1 MAAETA
7 AGAERMSKGD
17 GGMTRTTLEVLT
29 DHLNRR
35 QAGDVEGDLAANYSE
50 DVVYLCMYG
59 RHVGHEG
66 VRTMANLLATQLPDA
81 EFQYPTIEAHEDFA
95 FCEWTGLGEK
105 TRVDDGADS
114 YLIRDGRIVAQT
126 VHYTIR
132 RR

>member
-1 MAAETA
+1 
-7 AGAERMSKGD
+7 MSKD
-17 GGMTRTTLEVLT
+17 DDSGGASARQAATRKTLEVLT

-35 QAGDVEGDLAANYSE
+35 LAGDVEGDLEANYSQ

-59 RHVGHEG
+59 KHFGHDG
-66 VRTMANLLATQLPDA
+66 VRVMANLVATQLPDA

-114 YLIRDGRIVAQT
+114 YLVRDGKIVAQT
-126 VHYTIR
+126 VHYTVLR
-132 RR
+132 R

>member
-1 MAAETA
+1 MANDVDSAIQTDRAEA
-7 AGAERMSKGD
+7 
-17 GGMTRTTLEVLT
+17 TRKTLEVLT
-29 DHLNRR
+29 AHLNRR

-59 RHVGHEG
+59 QHFGHDG
-66 VRTMANLLATQLPDA
+66 VRVMANLLATQLPDA

-114 YLIRDGRIVAQT
+114 YLVRDGKIVAQT
-126 VHYTIR
+126 VHYTVLR
-132 RR
+132 R

>member
-1 MAAETA
+1 
-7 AGAERMSKGD
+7 MSKGD